1 MAGDQRAPSWAVGT
15 LAKPPAKDPRT
26 RLWCC
31 WWRDVSSKGA
41 TADSGVMQVDPVPP
55 ATPADIEDLS
65 FWLADQFLSHAF
77 EVFFCNLCFLCR
89 SDPNIDLNNPAR
101 FKKEN
106 TDMVK
111 EMVTDSFKNTLQ
123 LPDRLHAEKSRMRNI
138 WFRHQDAKQSTMV
151 AHLNFLFKSD
161 KFEACNVNH
170 LYQVSASFTQKL
182 ASLPPSIQPLSPPLV
197 YTL

>member
-1 MAGDQRAPSWAVGT
+1 M
-15 LAKPPAKDPRT
+15 
-26 RLWCC
+26 
-31 WWRDVSSKGA
+31 
-41 TADSGVMQVDPVPP
+41 PP

-65 FWLADQFLSHAF
+65 FWLADQLFSHAF
-77 EVFFCNLCFLCR
+77 EVFFYNLCVLCR
-89 SDPNIDLNNPAR
+89 SDPNIGANLASSSNATNEITLTAC
-101 FKKEN
+101 FKVENKE
-106 TDMVK
+106 MVK
-111 EMVTDSFKNTLQ
+111 EMVKCIVNESTIQNETG
-123 LPDRLHAEKSRMRNI
+123 LPSWPVSAAEKSRMRDV

-197 YTL
+197 CTL